1 MNLMKNLKLLFI
13 FLSLIAVTQ
22 SCKSNVEKGKE
33 LNAEGVTLMSTDP
46 EKAILKFKEAA
57 ALNPSVPDYISNVGT
72 AYLNQKKIP
81 EALQEFNTAIK
92 IDPAYGPAYYNRG
105 TIYSSQGRYYAAIED
120 YREALR
126 LSGEIPEVIY
136 NLALAYENVKKDKLA
151 TESYTRFLEIAPP
164 NLQPAID
171 EAKSRIEKLSNTK
184 AEEPKEKRKSTKKR
198 RKK

>member
-1 MNLMKNLKLLFI
+1 MNLMKYSKRLCI
-13 FLSLIAVTQ
+13 ILSIIVVVL

-33 LNAEGVTLMSTDP
+33 LNAEGVKLMSTDP
-46 EKAILKFKEAA
+46 EKAVLKFKEAA
-57 ALNPSVPDYISNVGT
+57 TLNPNVPDYISNAGT

-105 TIYSSQGRYYAAIED
+105 TIYSSQGKYYPAIED

-126 LSGEIPEVIY
+126 LSGEIPEIIY
-136 NLALAYENVKKDKLA
+136 NLALAYENVKNDKLA
-151 TESYTRFLEIAPP
+151 IESYSRFIEIAPS
-164 NLQPAID
+164 NLEPAIE
-171 EAKSRIEKLSNTK
+171 EAKSRIEKLVSLK
-184 AEEPKEKRKSTKKR
+184 AEIPTEKRKTNKKR